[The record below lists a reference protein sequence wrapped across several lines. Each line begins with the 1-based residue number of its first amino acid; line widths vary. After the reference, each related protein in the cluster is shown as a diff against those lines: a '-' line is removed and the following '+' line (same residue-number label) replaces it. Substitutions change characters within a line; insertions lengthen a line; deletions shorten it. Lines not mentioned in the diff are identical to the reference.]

1 MSTLAGSAPAAP
13 VARTAPAAELRF
25 GRCVVRPAKRELL
38 VDGKPAKLGARAF
51 DLLLTLVQHR
61 DRMLSKHE
69 LLELVWPGMIVEE
82 NNLQVHISTL
92 RKLLG
97 PEVIATI
104 PGRGYRFTEVLAGV
118 MANAESAPV
127 SASTEGVAIP
137 VPAAPAAPTEKGNLP
152 STVPTLF
159 GRDEDIVALAKLV
172 TIHPV
177 VTIVGAGGLGKTRLA
192 QATAHTLRD
201 AYTDGAWL
209 VELAPVSDPSLLPAA
224 VAQALGFTLSGKNS
238 ARDEVI
244 DTLHNRALLLVLD
257 NCEHVVAAASTFAQ
271 AVVDHAP
278 QVHLLATS
286 QELLKVNGEHLY
298 RLAPLALPLA
308 ADLVAA
314 QSSGAVAL
322 FVERVSALQP
332 AFTLTEHN
340 VADASDICR
349 QLDGLPLAIELAAA
363 RVPLLGV
370 AGVRERLHERFRMLT
385 GGARAAPRRQQTLH
399 ETLDWSHS
407 LLNAD
412 ERAVF
417 RRAGVF
423 VGGFTL
429 PAAQHALADERIDEW
444 AVLDHLGALVDKS
457 LLVADPTEPPR
468 YRLLESARA
477 YALEK
482 LRDAGEHEA
491 TRKRHAQA
499 MLALFDAAHEQV
511 WTATRDARFERCVPD
526 IDNLRAA
533 LDWAQDADD
542 PELHIA
548 LAGASGWIWF
558 EAVQFR
564 EGLRRCELAMTGID
578 AMTAPLLEARLLYV
592 WSLICRMSGTAELAA
607 VARAADLY
615 RSLGDSRGLYL
626 AACHAVVIAANIG
639 DDVASEQWLRE
650 AALLHDADWPPASR
664 YYLLRARCDLAYCN
678 RRYEEAEAAI
688 DEVLR
693 LATTLGDQQLM
704 RVALGNQAVLSSA
717 RGDLAQA
724 VERGRALLALLP
736 GDQFGMR
743 NVFALVNYAAALT
756 EFGLLDDALSLMRQS
771 APILTRQGTF
781 WMWLDTIALLAFKR
795 GRIAEAA
802 LVLGRSDA
810 SRAKVGM
817 WRDDPIDQRIRDGL
831 QSVLRQALP
840 VAELEQLLAEG
851 AALSDEEAVR
861 GALAD

>member
-1 MSTLAGSAPAAP
+1 MATTNDISF
-13 VARTAPAAELRF
+13 E
-25 GRCVVRPAKRELL
+25 RCVIRPSQRDVL
-38 VDGKPAKLGARAF
+38 VDGKPTKLGARAF
-51 DLLLTLVQHR
+51 DLLLTLVEHR
-61 DRMLSKHE
+61 DRVVSKNE

-82 NNLQVHISTL
+82 NNLQVHISAL

-97 PEVIATI
+97 PQVIATI
-104 PGRGYRFTEVLAGV
+104 PGRGYRFTAALEGLA
-118 MANAESAPV
+118 ANAESAPA
-127 SASTEGVAIP
+127 SATADGVATP
-137 VPAAPAAPTEKGNLP
+137 APAASAAPTEKGNLP

-159 GRDEDIVALAKLV
+159 GRDDDIVALAKLV
-172 TIHPV
+172 TIHQV

-192 QATAHTLRD
+192 QAAAHTLRD
-201 AYTDGAWL
+201 SYTDGAWL
-209 VELAPVSDPSLLPAA
+209 VELAPVSDPALLPAA
-224 VAQALGFTLSGKNS
+224 VAQALGFTLPGKKS
-238 ARDEVI
+238 AQDEVI
-244 DTLHNRALLLVLD
+244 DALQNRTLLLVLD
-257 NCEHVVAAASTFAQ
+257 NCEHVVAAASAFAQ
-271 AVVDHAP
+271 AMLDHGP

-298 RLAPLALPLA
+298 RLAPLALPVA

-332 AFTLTEHN
+332 SFVLTEHN

-407 LLNAD
+407 LLTTD

-482 LRDAGEHEA
+482 LREAGETDA
-491 TRKRHAQA
+491 TRERHARA
-499 MLALFDAAHEQV
+499 MLALFEEAYEQM

-533 LDWAQDADD
+533 LDWAQGADD
-542 PELHIA
+542 PELHIT
-548 LAGASGWIWF
+548 LVGASGWIWF

-564 EGLRRCELAMTGID
+564 EGLRRCDLAMTRID
-578 AMTAPLLEARLLYV
+578 AMTAPALEARLLYV

-626 AACHAVVIAANIG
+626 VACYAVVTAANIG

-650 AALLHDADWPPASR
+650 AALLHDAGWPPASR

-704 RVALGNQAVLSSA
+704 RVALGSQAVLSST

-736 GDQFGMR
+736 RDQFGMR
-743 NVFALVNYAAALT
+743 NVLALVNYAAALT
-756 EFGLLDDALSLMRQS
+756 EFGLLDEALSLMRHS

-795 GRIAEAA
+795 GRIPEAA

-831 QSVLRQALP
+831 QSGLRQSLP
-840 VAELEQLLAEG
+840 AAELERLLAEG
-851 AALSDEEAVR
+851 AAMSDEEAAR

>member
-13 VARTAPAAELRF
+13 TVPPAELRF

-38 VDGKPAKLGARAF
+38 ANGMPGKLGARAF

-61 DRMLSKHE
+61 DRMISKHE

-97 PEVIATI
+97 PQAIATI
-104 PGRGYRFTEVLAGV
+104 PGRGYRFTAALDGV

-127 SASTEGVAIP
+127 SATAEGVAIP
-137 VPAAPAAPTEKGNLP
+137 ALAAPTASTEKGNLP
-152 STVPTLF
+152 STMPTLF
-159 GRDEDIVALAKLV
+159 GRDEDIAALAKLV
-172 TIHPV
+172 TIHRV

-192 QATAHTLRD
+192 QAAAHTLRD
-201 AYTDGAWL
+201 AYADGVWL
-209 VELAPVSDPSLLPAA
+209 VELAPVSDPALLPAA
-224 VAQALGFTLSGKNS
+224 VAQALGFTLPGKKS
-238 ARDEVI
+238 AQDEVI

-257 NCEHVVAAASTFAQ
+257 NCEHVVAAASAFAQ

-298 RLAPLALPLA
+298 RLAPLTLPAANELA
-308 ADLVAA
+308 AA
-314 QSSGAVAL
+314 QASGAVAL
-322 FVERVSALQP
+322 FVERASALQP
-332 AFTLTEHN
+332 AFTLTEQN
-340 VADASDICR
+340 VADVTDICR

-363 RVPLLGV
+363 RVPLLGA
-370 AGVRERLHERFRMLT
+370 AGVLERLNERFRVLT

-407 LLNAD
+407 LLTAD

-423 VGGFTL
+423 VGGFTMA
-429 PAAQHALADERIDEW
+429 AAQHALADAQLDEW

-499 MLALFDAAHEQV
+499 MLALFDAAYEQM

-533 LDWAQDADD
+533 LDWAQGAGDAA
-542 PELHIA
+542 LHIA
-548 LAGASGWIWF
+548 LAGASAWIWS
-558 EAVQFR
+558 EAGR
-564 EGLRRCELAMTGID
+564 LSEGQRRCELALTRID
-578 AMTAPLLEARLLYV
+578 ATTAPALEARLLYT
-592 WSLICRMSGTAELAA
+592 WSLISRMSGTAELAA
-607 VARAADLY
+607 VARAAELY
-615 RSLGDSRGLYL
+615 CNLGDSRGHYL
-626 AACHAVVIAANIG
+626 VACYAVGIAGNIG
-639 DDVASEQWLRE
+639 DDVASEQWLGE
-650 AALLHDADWPPASR
+650 AALLHDAGWPPASR
-664 YYLLRARCDLAYCN
+664 YHVLQARGGLAYY
-678 RRYEEAEAAI
+678 RHRYEEAEAAI

-704 RVALGNQAVLSSA
+704 RWALGNQVPLSAA

-724 VERGRALLALLP
+724 VARGRALL
-736 GDQFGMR
+736 
-743 NVFALVNYAAALT
+743 LVQRRDRYDRPADHTLANYAAALT
-756 EFGLLDDALSLMRQS
+756 ELGELAEALSVLREA
-771 APILTRQGTF
+771 APTLTRQGV
-781 WMWLDTIALLAFKR
+781 WWIWLDTIALLAFKR
-795 GRIAEAA
+795 GRIRDSA
-802 LVLGRSDA
+802 LALGRSGA
-810 SRAKVGM
+810 RIVQSNQHRYGPITQRM
-817 WRDDPIDQRIRDGL
+817 RDEVRCGL
-831 QSVLRQALP
+831 KQALSA
-840 VAELEQLLAEG
+840 AELERLLAEG
-851 AALSDEEAVR
+851 AAMSDEEAAR